1 MIFYIL
7 AHKILPQLDNNL
19 PKKIWFL
26 WLQGLDNAPLVVK
39 KCYDSWVKHNP
50 DWELILLDEQS
61 IGEYIPAFKDGVTK
75 QALSDI
81 LRINLLAKHGGIWVD
96 ATCFCMKPLDE
107 WLYDNMQSGFFAFDR
122 PGADRMLSSWFIACN
137 KYNYIASTYQNMV
150 NLYWQEN
157 PHLKFIENS
166 GWKFLNKRLQ
176 KLNTQVWFSAFV
188 TNTLK
193 VYPYFWFHYMF
204 SNLYL
209 RIKEFRDLWDITPK
223 ISADIPHRIQMTGL
237 LASMSAEV
245 KQEIDNKVAPLYK
258 LTWRYDTETAHKPG
272 TVLDYLFNS

>member
-1 MIFYIL
+1 M
-7 AHKILPQLDNNL
+7 DNNL

-39 KCYDSWVKHNP
+39 KCYESWIKHNP

-61 IGEYIPAFKDGVTK
+61 IGEYIPAFTDGVTK

-96 ATCFCMKPLDE
+96 ATCFCMKPLDD
-107 WLYDNMQSGFFAFDR
+107 WLYDNMQSGFFAFDK
-122 PGADRMLSSWFIACN
+122 PGPDRMLSSWFIACN

-150 NLYWQEN
+150 NLYWQQN
-157 PHLKFIENS
+157 PHLKFIESS

-204 SNLYL
+204 TNLYL

-237 LASMSAEV
+237 LAPMSAEV
-245 KQEIDNKVAPLYK
+245 KQEIDNKISPLYK
-258 LTWRYDTETAHKPG
+258 LTWRYDTEAAHKPD
-272 TVLDYLFNS
+272 TVLDYLFNNCDQ